1 MQGFDKH
8 VKDDHNMWNYVY
20 YSIYLD
26 QIDVTDHNATQK
38 YLYDKVGTMLCAHE
52 VKGRNLYITIHY
64 ISFVIM
70 TVEP

>member
-8 VKDDHNMWNYVY
+8 VKDDHNMWNYIY

-38 YLYDKVGTMLCAHE
+38 YLYDKVGTCAHE
-52 VKGRNLYITIHY
+52 VKGRFKLSTRIFHY
-64 ISFVIM
+64 
-70 TVEP
+70 